1 MPTAIKVISSINIL
15 LTSVFIANLLLIH
28 QTNIEVPVFGSPL
41 ISFINLAGA
50 SVLILTALVVLL
62 RWVKL
67 VGFIRLLNYVL
78 MLLLG
83 VNILL
88 IAKYIFSEFTG
99 YASFTLL
106 FNLFVIVY
114 LIGVRGYLASEKSAA
129 YFTSR

>member
-15 LTSVFIANLLLIH
+15 LASVFIANLLLIQH
-28 QTNIEVPVFGSPL
+28 TNMDVPVFGSPL

-50 SVLILTALVVLL
+50 SVMILTALVVLL
-62 RWVKL
+62 RWAKF

-78 MLLLG
+78 LLLLG
-83 VNILL
+83 LNILL
-88 IAKYIFSEFTG
+88 MAKYIFSDFWG

-114 LIGVRGYLASEKSAA
+114 LIGARGYLASEKAA
-129 YFTSR
+129 NYFITR

>member
-78 MLLLG
+78 LLLLG
-83 VNILL
+83 LNILL
-88 IAKYIFSEFTG
+88 MAKYIFSLYGIFTI
-99 YASFTLL
+99 L
-106 FNLFVIVY
+106 FNIFVIVY
-114 LIGVRGYLASEKSAA
+114 LIGVRGYLASEKSAS

>member
-28 QTNIEVPVFGSPL
+28 HANIEVPVFGSPL
-41 ISFINLAGA
+41 IGFINLAGA

-78 MLLLG
+78 LLLLG
-83 VNILL
+83 LNILL
-88 IAKYIFSEFTG
+88 MAKYIFSLYGIFTI
-99 YASFTLL
+99 L
-106 FNLFVIVY
+106 FNIFVIVY
-114 LIGVRGYLASEKSAA
+114 LIGVRGYLASEKSAS

>member
-15 LTSVFIANLLLIH
+15 LASVFIANLLLIH
-28 QTNIEVPVFGSPL
+28 HTNIEVPVFGSPL

-62 RWVKL
+62 RWAKL

-78 MLLLG
+78 LLLLG
-83 VNILL
+83 LNILL
-88 IAKYIFSEFTG
+88 MAKYIFSVYGIFTI
-99 YASFTLL
+99 L
-106 FNLFVIVY
+106 FNVFAIVY
-114 LIGVRGYLASEKSAA
+114 LIGVRGYLASEKSAY

>member
-1 MPTAIKVISSINIL
+1 M
-15 LTSVFIANLLLIH
+15 TSVFIANLLLIH
-28 QTNIEVPVFGSPL
+28 HSNIEVPVFGSPL

-78 MLLLG
+78 LLLLG
-83 VNILL
+83 LNILL
-88 IAKYIFSEFTG
+88 MAKYIFSLYGIFTI
-99 YASFTLL
+99 L
-106 FNLFVIVY
+106 FNIFVIVY

>member
-1 MPTAIKVISSINIL
+1 MPTAIKIISTINIL

-28 QTNIEVPVFGSPL
+28 HSNIEVPVFGSPL

-78 MLLLG
+78 LLLLG
-83 VNILL
+83 LNILL
-88 IAKYIFSEFTG
+88 MAKYIFSLYGIFTI
-99 YASFTLL
+99 L
-106 FNLFVIVY
+106 FNVFAIVY
-114 LIGVRGYLASEKSAA
+114 LIGVRGYLASEKSAH
-129 YFTSR
+129 YFTTR